1 MDANTSYDEV
11 LTDSN
16 HSDPDADRIKI
27 NTKRAKKEE
36 PLDANAYDR
45 ACAKLQLSAIP
56 DSLPCRDDERKQ
68 IIDYIRHGL
77 KNKGSSSSLYISG
90 MPGTGKT
97 ATTMEVIRN
106 LKAKYKFSF
115 LSINAMQ
122 LTNPNLVYT
131 IIYEK
136 ITGRKVAP
144 ANAALFL
151 DEFFKKRDKV
161 KILNNTLNQGVIKK
175 NKKD

>member
-1 MDANTSYDEV
+1 MIV
-11 LTDSN
+11 
-16 HSDPDADRIKI
+16 
-27 NTKRAKKEE
+27 
-36 PLDANAYDR
+36 
-45 ACAKLQLSAIP
+45 
-56 DSLPCRDDERKQ
+56 
-68 IIDYIRHGL
+68 DYVKHGL

-106 LKAKYKFSF
+106 MKTKYKFSF
-115 LSINAMQ
+115 LAINAMQ

-136 ITGRKVAP
+136 ITGKKVAP

-161 KILNNTLNQGVIKK
+161 KVLSSHLNQGVSSKK
-175 NKKD
+175 NKVT

>member
-1 MDANTSYDEV
+1 
-11 LTDSN
+11 
-16 HSDPDADRIKI
+16 
-27 NTKRAKKEE
+27 
-36 PLDANAYDR
+36 
-45 ACAKLQLSAIP
+45 
-56 DSLPCRDDERKQ
+56 
-68 IIDYIRHGL
+68 
-77 KNKGSSSSLYISG
+77 

-106 LKAKYKFSF
+106 LKGKYKFSF
-115 LSINAMQ
+115 QAINAMQ

-136 ITGRKVAP
+136 ITGKKISP

-161 KILNNTLNQGVIKK
+161 KILSQAMHTSGK
-175 NKKD
+175 NKAT

>member
-1 MDANTSYDEV
+1 MESSGIDNKGGEASDFEDV
-11 LTDSN
+11 VSASD
-16 HSDPDADRIKI
+16 HSDPDADRINI
-27 NTKRAKKEE
+27 RQPRRSSAALNG
-36 PLDANAYDR
+36 NAYDQ

-56 DSLPCRDDERKQ
+56 DKLPCRENERDKIVEYIKQ
-68 IIDYIRHGL
+68 GL

-97 ATTMEVIRN
+97 ATTMELIRD

-131 IIYEK
+131 IIFEK
-136 ITGRKVAP
+136 ISGFKVAP
-144 ANAALFL
+144 ASAALFL
-151 DEFFKKRDKV
+151 DEFFKKRDKT
-161 KILNNTLNQGVIKK
+161 KILSTAL
-175 NKKD
+175 